1 MRRMYIIKVKMI
13 FESFDEAAGFMPH
26 IVTSEN
32 IDKFEIVEV
41 D

>member
-1 MRRMYIIKVKMI
+1 MYIIKVKQI

-26 IVTSEN
+26 IVSSEN
-32 IDKFEIVEV
+32 IDEFEIVGI